1 MRSDPSVFDLSDPES
16 NELAMLDALAASG
29 IDMSK
34 AWPVDVRLDF
44 DSMRT
49 AKHAAIDLLHAGY
62 MRVRIESELVP
73 TAIAVIDMVL
83 TADTLGSMRVTLT
96 EFARV
101 RDGEMVRYVVGASP
115 SVNLSWKTR
124 ASDEA
129 ATDQSQQPDQQLV
142 DMLFA
147 WDLDMEKPVT
157 LITAV
162 GFQSEPEALEAA
174 VTFIDAD
181 YREVHLV
188 QADVGPIVE
197 VVTHMT
203 PKVKEIHDFRLKLTK
218 LAAARGGAWLGTHA
232 VARPPKIA
240 DAK

>member
-1 MRSDPSVFDLSDPES
+1 VRSDPSVFDLSDPES

-34 AWPVDVRLDF
+34 AWPVDARLDF
-44 DSMRT
+44 DSMRN
-49 AKHAAIDLLHAGY
+49 AKHAAIDLLRAGY
-62 MRVRIESELVP
+62 KRVRIESELVP
-73 TAIAVIDMVL
+73 TAIAVVELVL
-83 TADTLGSMRVTLT
+83 TADSLSSMRVTLA

-101 RDGEMVRYVVGASP
+101 REGEMVRYVVGASP
-115 SVNLSWKTR
+115 SVNVPWKTTPT
-124 ASDEA
+124 DEA
-129 ATDQSQQPDQQLV
+129 AADQCQQPDQQLV

-147 WDLDMEKPVT
+147 WDLDMNKPVA

-162 GFQSEPEALEAA
+162 GFHSEAEALEAA
-174 VTFIDAD
+174 VAFIDAD

-203 PKVKEIHDFRLKLTK
+203 PKVKEIHDFRVKLTK
-218 LAAARGGAWLGTHA
+218 LAASRIGSWLGTHV

-240 DAK
+240 DKQ